1 MNQDFVTIVLRVLHL
16 IGPLS
21 FSGSVQAGKR
31 SYPQQK
37 VCFLSCE
44 IKLGYASSNATL
56 FAFNTFFFESL
67 MLLHRISCGAVS
79 TWVANT
85 SLAKWNLNT
94 PQKSGN
100 VLQSSLLFPELYNA
114 PNTPLRELLVF

>member
-1 MNQDFVTIVLRVLHL
+1 MYAYFIVRSHMAALCSGQVFVWGGQYSSPEPKWLVH
-16 IGPLS
+16 
-21 FSGSVQAGKR
+21 
-31 SYPQQK
+31 
-37 VCFLSCE
+37 
-44 IKLGYASSNATL
+44 ASSNATL

-67 MLLHRISCGAVS
+67 MLRHRISCGAVS

-85 SLAKWNLNT
+85 SSTALAKWNLNT

-114 PNTPLRELLVF
+114 PNTPRR